1 MHTSS
6 PQLEMSLAS
15 LDRLPEAELADG
27 YRLRTYRTGDLAAW
41 GRLVSECIGG
51 QYDEAACR
59 ESLLMDTPQFAPE
72 DLFFLEKDGEA
83 IGTACA
89 LRKHAPGEGP
99 GYLHMVAV
107 TAAHRGQR
115 LGRPLVI
122 AALRRFGDLGY
133 RDVILSTDD
142 FRLAAIRTYLD
153 LGFLPVRSHESH
165 AIRWREVYEK
175 LGVGAQHA
183 VPSREEAGDATLSAE
198 PSA

>member
-1 MHTSS
+1 MHTSP
-6 PQLEMSLAS
+6 PQLEMRRAS
-15 LDRLPEAELADG
+15 LDALPEIVTAEG
-27 YRLRTYRTGDLAAW
+27 YRLRTYREGDWAAW

-72 DLFFLEKDGEA
+72 DLFFVERDGEVV
-83 IGTACA
+83 GTTCA
-89 LRKHAPGEGP
+89 HRKHAPGEGP
-99 GYLHMVAV
+99 GCLHMVAV
-107 TAAHRGQR
+107 TAAHRGHR
-115 LGRPLVI
+115 LGRALII
-122 AALRRFGDLGY
+122 AALQRFRELGY

-165 AIRWREVYEK
+165 AARWRETYAK
-175 LGVGAQHA
+175 LG
-183 VPSREEAGDATLSAE
+183 EEVGDATLSAE

>member
-1 MHTSS
+1 MHTSF

-15 LDRLPEAELADG
+15 LDRLPEAELADS
-27 YRLRTYRTGDLAAW
+27 YRLRRYREGDLAAW

-72 DLFFLEKDGEA
+72 DLCFVEKDGKA
-83 IGTACA
+83 VGTACA
-89 LRKHAPGEGP
+89 LRRQAPGEGP

-107 TAAHRGQR
+107 TAAHRGHR
-115 LGRPLVI
+115 LGRALV
-122 AALRRFGDLGY
+122 AAVLQRFRELGY

-142 FRLAAIRTYLD
+142 FRLAAIRTYLN
-153 LGFLPVRSHESH
+153 LGFHPVLNHESH
-165 AIRWREVYEK
+165 ALRWREVYAK
-175 LGVGAQHA
+175 LG
-183 VPSREEAGDATLSAE
+183 EEAGDATLSAE